1 MDSNSVILTFYTIDG
16 EKSNKKKVNTVHYAP
31 FHLLGPFEPAT
42 IRTVEVGSNVAL
54 YGNIMKQVDGIYVSD
69 YLHLRG
75 GKYTYTLP
83 FHWLT
88 MHADL
93 IYDNQAS

>member
-1 MDSNSVILTFYTIDG
+1 MDSNSVILTFHTIDG
-16 EKSNKKKVNTVHYAP
+16 EKSKKKVNTVHYAP

-75 GKYTYTLP
+75 
-83 FHWLT
+83 
-88 MHADL
+88 
-93 IYDNQAS
+93 